1 MQDAYLE
8 EDITNNKLTCAFTY
22 ISIRYNLSALKEVP
36 LKLIKQLLATNLEI
50 AIFKRQFKELYTR
63 IK

>member
-8 EDITNNKLTCAFTY
+8 SDITNNKLTRAFTY
-22 ISIRYNLSALKEVP
+22 ISIRYNPSALKEVP
-36 LKLIKQLLATNLEI
+36 RKVIKQLLTTNLKI